1 MPTNVNAL
9 AALLT
14 QIVDIPR
21 QFSRKRCNPLSLLKW
36 NRIYALILL
45 YEVQLL
51 AVTTGIS
58 THPKTVIVNHDPEA
72 PALKGGPTNGDLC

>member
-1 MPTNVNAL
+1 MLHEHVPEEYNMIALNNAI
-9 AALLT
+9 A
-14 QIVDIPR
+14 I
-21 QFSRKRCNPLSLLKW
+21 SLSLLKW

>member
-1 MPTNVNAL
+1 MLHEHVPEEYNMIALNNAI
-9 AALLT
+9 A
-14 QIVDIPR
+14 I
-21 QFSRKRCNPLSLLKW
+21 SLSLLKW

-58 THPKTVIVNHDPEA
+58 THPTTVIVNHDPEA